1 MRVPPRVRLHV
12 GSVGYLPCSLAVVA
26 ALLPCSHGC
35 PACLAGPLLSGH
47 RCSPRYCCH
56 CRGRPCSPS
65 MLPRQAGLRL
75 LLRLAAPP
83 LLCFCWLRQAAVRR
97 GSSLMPGRPGG
108 GLTHPHGTQGPHPP
122 TWHARAPPTH
132 MARKGP
138 AHPHGTQGPRPPHW
152 HAEAGPQPHPH
163 PPASQLGSSL
173 LKRCCRFL
181 AALTHHTPPGLTP

>member
-1 MRVPPRVRLHV
+1 MQ
-12 GSVGYLPCSLAVVA
+12 SWLPCMPRRPSAVRTPLQPPL
-26 ALLPCSHGC
+26 LLP
-35 PACLAGPLLSGH
+35 
-47 RCSPRYCCH
+47 
-56 CRGRPCSPS
+56 
-65 MLPRQAGLRL
+65 LPRQALQPLYATEAGRPPL